1 MALAGANEGEQ
12 AAAREPPP
20 PIILATSANALPPP
34 ATLDPRLFMAA
45 RRGDSKQLKDLL
57 LLEDEEEEPA
67 ATAVDDTP
75 SVEAAPQFVLEV
87 DPGFAPAAAPV
98 PAPLP
103 VVVLNGG
110 GVTMEGDSLLHVV
123 AACGDGEEFIKC
135 AKMIVRDKERKG
147 GAAAK
152 RLVLEAR
159 NKNGDTPLHCAAG
172 AGNAEMISCLVALA
186 NTADVKAFVRMR
198 NQCGET
204 SLHQAIRAANNNDD
218 KVVCIDR
225 LMAVD
230 PDLACIPQD
239 GEEGASPLYLAISLG
254 EIEIARHMLI
264 YKEGSLPYSGPDGQ
278 NVLHAAVGRGQG
290 LFLDLKY
297 FLKIFGTSCLLKDGL
312 VPETTGIIDPHQLHG
327 ALPMLLKWLESLK
340 TAAAQGDHR
349 HMSSSSEPDLL
360 WQLTSQR
367 DELDGSTPLHLAA
380 SLGARRW
387 SWSGRR
393 AAAVL
398 LHANVSTAY
407 QADNGGSYP
416 IHVAAWSG
424 DVGVVRM
431 LLKKCPDSATLR
443 DGKGRTFLHVAAE
456 AEEEEHDVVRY
467 VCEMP
472 QYSSILNAQDKN
484 GDTPLHRAVHAGNV
498 TTFRYLIRN
507 RQVRLDV
514 ANKDGLT
521 PLDLACS
528 LNPPGFQYRLNPR
541 SIIEMTLAY
550 AGAPHGSVR
559 PQLLYEKYIA
569 KRDVDG
575 ESEKHTQATQVMS
588 IVAVLIA
595 TVTFASAFT
604 MPGGYRA
611 EGTPVLAGTGGYA
624 FDAFILADT
633 SAFVC
638 SCLATFSLVYAGVPA
653 MDLSIRN
660 YYFNLSA
667 LLLQSAGRSFVAAF
681 GLCLYLVLAPVDRMV
696 AAAVC
701 VVIFA
706 SLLWGNMEAWKI
718 TCLAI
723 TVRARAGVRPYALR
737 TCAQAISSRV
747 LIHFGSFIIIFGL
760 PAIRKWARSTK

>member
-87 DPGFAPAAAPV
+87 DPGFPGFAPAAAPV

-103 VVVLNGG
+103 VVVLDGG

-264 YKEGSLPYSGPDGQ
+264 NKKGRLSYSGPDGR
-278 NVLHAAVGRGQG
+278 NVLHAAVCRGQ
-290 LFLDLKY
+290 
-297 FLKIFGTSCLLKDGL
+297 
-312 VPETTGIIDPHQLHG
+312 ETTGIIDPLQPDGVL
-327 ALPMLLKWLESLK
+327 LMLLVKFHKE
-340 TAAAQGDHR
+340 AAAQGDHR
-349 HMSSSSEPDLL
+349 RMSSSSEPDLL

-367 DELDGSTPLHLAA
+367 DELNGSTPLHLAA
-380 SLGARRW
+380 SLGARPWNWLLCRLYPHQVW
-387 SWSGRR
+387 SWSGWH
-393 AAAVL
+393 AAAEL
-398 LHANVSTAY
+398 LDANVSTAY

-424 DVGVVRM
+424 YVSVVHL

-467 VCEMP
+467 VCERP

-507 RQVRLDV
+507 RQ
-514 ANKDGLT
+514 
-521 PLDLACS
+521 
-528 LNPPGFQYRLNPR
+528 NPR
-541 SIIEMTLAY
+541 SIIEKTLAF

-604 MPGGYRA
+604 VPGGYRA

-633 SAFVC
+633 LAFIC

-653 MDLSIRN
+653 MDLSIRT

-667 LLLQSAGRSFVAAF
+667 LLLQNAGRSFVAAF

-701 VVIFA
+701 VVTFA
-706 SLLWGNMEAWKI
+706 SLLLGNMEAWKI

-737 TCAQAISSRV
+737 TYAQAISSEV
-747 LIHFGSFIIIFGL
+747 LVHFGSLIIIFGL

>member
-1 MALAGANEGEQ
+1 
-12 AAAREPPP
+12 
-20 PIILATSANALPPP
+20 
-34 ATLDPRLFMAA
+34 
-45 RRGDSKQLKDLL
+45 
-57 LLEDEEEEPA
+57 
-67 ATAVDDTP
+67 
-75 SVEAAPQFVLEV
+75 
-87 DPGFAPAAAPV
+87 
-98 PAPLP
+98 
-103 VVVLNGG
+103 
-110 GVTMEGDSLLHVV
+110 
-123 AACGDGEEFIKC
+123 
-135 AKMIVRDKERKG
+135 
-147 GAAAK
+147 
-152 RLVLEAR
+152 
-159 NKNGDTPLHCAAG
+159 
-172 AGNAEMISCLVALA
+172 
-186 NTADVKAFVRMR
+186 MR

-254 EIEIARHMLI
+254 DIEIARHMLVN
-264 YKEGSLPYSGPDGQ
+264 KEGRLSYSGPDGR
-278 NVLHAAVGRGQG
+278 NVLHAAVCRGQ
-290 LFLDLKY
+290 
-297 FLKIFGTSCLLKDGL
+297 
-312 VPETTGIIDPHQLHG
+312 ETTGIIDPHQLHG
-327 ALPMLLKWLESLK
+327 ALPMLLKWLKSLK

-380 SLGARRW
+380 SLVARPWNWLLCSLCPHQVW
-387 SWSGRR
+387 SWLGWH
-393 AAAVL
+393 AAAAL
-398 LHANVSTAY
+398 LDANVSTAY

-416 IHVAAWSG
+416 VNVAAWSG
-424 DVGVVRM
+424 YLGVVH
-431 LLKKCPDSATLR
+431 LLLETCPDSATLR

-456 AEEEEHDVVRY
+456 EERQDVVQY

-484 GDTPLHRAVHAGNV
+484 GDTPLHRAVRAGNV
-498 TTFRYLIRN
+498 AIFRYLIRN

-514 ANKDGLT
+514 ANKDGMT

-528 LNPPGFQYRLNPR
+528 LNPPGFQYGLNPR
-541 SIIEMTLAY
+541 SIIEKTLAY

-569 KRDVDG
+569 ERDVDG

-595 TVTFASAFT
+595 TVTFASPFT

-633 SAFVC
+633 LAFIC

-667 LLLQSAGRSFVAAF
+667 LLLQNAGRSFVAAF

-706 SLLWGNMEAWKI
+706 SLLLGNMESWKI

-737 TCAQAISSRV
+737 TYAQAISSQV
-747 LIHFGSFIIIFGL
+747 LIHFGSLIIIFGL